1 MKANR
6 YTSILLAGV
15 LATSAV
21 AVAAGPWGGWRGSGG
36 WAAGGPYQRLY
47 NVQTVQTVKGTVEG
61 VATVTPMKG
70 VSPAVQVTLKTDATT
85 LPVHLG
91 PEWYIARLDVKIEPG
106 DALEVKGSKVQIAG
120 KDTLIAAEVR
130 KGGSVLTLRD
140 AAGIPAWA
148 GWRN

>member
-1 MKANR
+1 MKTKR
-6 YTSILLAGV
+6 FTSLFLASV
-15 LATSAV
+15 LATSA
-21 AVAAGPWGGWRGSGG
+21 AAMAAGPWGGWRGSGG
-36 WAAGGPYQRLY
+36 WAMGGPYQRLY
-47 NVQTVQTVKGTVEG
+47 NAQTVQTVKGTVEA
-61 VATVTPMKG
+61 VATVTPVKG
-70 VSPAVQVTLKTDATT
+70 VSPAVQVTLNTDAGA

-91 PEWYIARLDVKIEPG
+91 PEWYVARLDVKIEPG

-140 AAGIPAWA
+140 AAGVPVWA